1 MVLQFSLRKASQVR
15 LETLWLV
22 HNYPL
27 THGSQTIV
35 YILRY
40 VRICTQL
47 ALTNSSDGIPS
58 PFMYSLALDTGEAVR
73 VVGLPH
79 CLSQH
84 AIDVATALGTLDP
97 IELLVVLFA
106 VVGVVLDKVPP

>member
-1 MVLQFSLRKASQVR
+1 
-15 LETLWLV
+15 
-22 HNYPL
+22 
-27 THGSQTIV
+27 
-35 YILRY
+35 
-40 VRICTQL
+40 
-47 ALTNSSDGIPS
+47 
-58 PFMYSLALDTGEAVR
+58 MYSLALDAGEAVR

-79 CLSQH
+79 GLSQH